1 MAKLQLIARSD
12 MIHRKTAS
20 HRSMESGRPGPLEDA
35 LDLQVRVRTLKALL
49 ELQRWQVE
57 VLNDRL
63 YSSEPG
69 GIAARRLLDLKRR
82 EAQMTSLPVPKGV
95 NNS

>member
-1 MAKLQLIARSD
+1 

-20 HRSMESGRPGPLEDA
+20 HRSMAPGRPGPLKDA

-57 VLNDRL
+57 VLNHRL

-82 EAQMTSLPVPKGV
+82 EAQMTSLSVPKGV
-95 NNS
+95 NNP

>member
-1 MAKLQLIARSD
+1 
-12 MIHRKTAS
+12 MIHRKIAS
-20 HRSMESGRPGPLEDA
+20 HRPMATGGPNPLKDA

-63 YSSEPG
+63 HSSKPG

-82 EAQMTSLPVPKGV
+82 EAQTAGLPVPKGG
-95 NNS
+95 SDP

>member
-1 MAKLQLIARSD
+1 MK
-12 MIHRKTAS
+12 
-20 HRSMESGRPGPLEDA
+20 DA

-57 VLNDRL
+57 VLNGRL
-63 YSSEPG
+63 YSSASG

-95 NNS
+95 NDP